1 MRSGTIQRP
10 AASVGRPRQSPWVT
24 RVMVAMCA
32 LPAMLSAQS
41 ASAGSNRSLDALPWR
56 GELSMVKAAI
66 PLAAGLLVLDGD
78 EIHLIRPDG
87 ADSKVVREGD
97 GPLELRK
104 PTALLPY
111 RGDSV
116 LAVGSDPSV
125 VLVLTP
131 AGAPARKMPQRDV
144 RNMLMVPRGSS
155 LAGAV
160 GYMVPRFG
168 QQLVDSAEVVLVDPD
183 RKQSRRV
190 TTLWHPGMSTSG
202 KLSRN
207 FGKPTDE
214 ALLTGSGVLVV
225 YRVAG
230 QRLELFDATGART
243 RQLTLSGRPRER
255 TAAEQKQMRAAAAM
269 AKARMDSM
277 VQQMDPKVRAMM
289 AEITSATTG
298 NLSSGRCAGL
308 RAGESGGAVGGA
320 GGNDS
325 VAGAWRV
332 RGPLRLGERPH
343 RGDGELH
350 AAGGDAGGRCRTPWG
365 RAHACHHA
373 GRGDAGRN
381 SVTGNIAIHTVKK
394 EALC

>member
-1 MRSGTIQRP
+1 MRNGTIQRP

-24 RVMVAMCA
+24 RVMVAMCT

-56 GELSMVKAAI
+56 GEFSMVKAAI

-78 EIHLIRPDG
+78 EIHLVRPDG

-104 PTALLPY
+104 PTALLLY

-131 AGAPARKMPQRDV
+131 AGAPARKMLQRDV

-155 LAGAV
+155 RAGAV

-168 QQLVDSAEVVLVDPD
+168 QQLLDSAEVVLVDPD
-183 RKQSRRV
+183 RKQSRTV

-243 RQLTLSGRPRER
+243 RQLTMSGRPRER
-255 TAAEQKQMRAAAAM
+255 SAAEQKQMDAAAAM

-289 AEITSATTG
+289 AEITSAATG
-298 NLSSGRCAGL
+298 NLSSGDVPAYTPGSLVALSEELVAMIRSRERGVSEAHYDWVNV
-308 RAGESGGAVGGA
+308 RTGAMGSFMLPAAMQVVGA
-320 GGNDS
+320 GPRG
-325 VAGAWRV
+325 VALMRV
-332 RGPLRLGERPH
+332 TMP
-343 RGDGELH
+343 DGEMQV
-350 AAGGDAGGRCRTPWG
+350 A
-365 RAHACHHA
+365 
-373 GRGDAGRN
+373 
-381 SVTGNIAIHTVKK
+381 TVSL
-394 EALC
+394 ATLLSTR